1 VQQLAAGGEAEP
13 AAGEAEGLPVL
24 ILRCA
29 FRGQDIYVPVC
40 IYLAASRGHS
50 VIWKW
55 EYTPAS

>member
-1 VQQLAAGGEAEP
+1 MCSNWQVIAKLNQLAR
-13 AAGEAEGLPVL
+13 EAEGIPVL

-50 VIWKW
+50 VI
-55 EYTPAS
+55 